1 MKDSLKKRYFYKLS
15 TNLAGLGIGALIQAV
30 VPRGLG
36 PKAYGDYN
44 FLTNFFTQIINF
56 FDTGSSMGFYTKASQ
71 RPREFKLV
79 SFYFYFSAIVALIV
93 VSFVAL
99 VQSMALSG
107 ILWPNQYLVYVYMA
121 LFLGI
126 LIWISNIMTRIA
138 DAYGLTVPAEKAKIF
153 QKLFGLVALVILFLG
168 DRLSLVN
175 FFLYN
180 YCILVLFIAVFWLIF
195 KKHGYD
201 MFQNWKITFSEVKRY
216 MAEFYKYSHPF
227 FLFGLIAMI
236 AGVFQRWLL
245 QICAGSVEQGFF
257 GLSYQIGAI
266 CFMFTSAMTPLIIRE
281 FSIAYDSRDMD
292 VMAGLFRKH
301 VPFLYSVTAF
311 LACFAAINADRIA
324 LMMGGGQFRGATL
337 SIGVMAFYPIHQVY
351 GQLSGSVFYAA
362 DRTRLY
368 CNIGIIFLLL
378 SLPVTYALIAPR
390 KCFGLEA
397 GALGLA
403 CQVVLMQFLTV
414 NVQLY
419 FNAKLLRFSFWKYL
433 FHQLTCVAVFATL
446 AFLSRLI
453 IDCMLNIPGGF
464 IIDFVSCGVLYS
476 TMSLIFIYCAPVLI
490 GADRRALKNF
500 LKDKLSKTALK

>member
-15 TNLAGLGIGALIQAV
+15 TNLAGLGMGALIQAI

-36 PKAYGDYN
+36 PRAYGDYN

-56 FDTGSSMGFYTKASQ
+56 FDTGSSMGFYTKVSQ

-79 SFYFYFSAIVALIV
+79 SFYFYFSAVVSLIV
-93 VSFVAL
+93 ISFVAL
-99 VQSMALSG
+99 VQSMALGG
-107 ILWPNQYLVYVYMA
+107 ILWPNQYLAYVYMA
-121 LFLGI
+121 LFFGI
-126 LIWISNIMTRIA
+126 LTWIGSTMASIA
-138 DAYGLTVPAEKAKIF
+138 DAHGLTVPAEKAKIF
-153 QKLFGLVALVILFLG
+153 QRLFALAVLAVLFLAG
-168 DRLSLVN
+168 RLSLMN

-180 YCILVLFIAVFWLIF
+180 YCILALSMAVFWFIF

-201 MFQNWKITFSEVKRY
+201 MSRNWKMTLPEIKRY
-216 MAEFYKYSHPF
+216 AEEFYKYSHPF

-245 QICAGSVEQGFF
+245 QICAGSVEQAFF

-266 CFMFTSAMTPLIIRE
+266 CFMFTSAMAPLIMRE
-281 FSIAYDSRDMD
+281 FSIAYDNRDMD
-292 VMAGLFRKH
+292 VMTGLFRRH
-301 VPFLYSVTAF
+301 IPLLYSVTAF
-311 LACFAAINADRIA
+311 LACFAAMNADRIA
-324 LMMGGGQFRGATL
+324 LMMGGGQFKGATL
-337 SIGVMAFYPIHQVY
+337 AIGVMAFYPMHQVY

-390 KCFGLEA
+390 RCFGLEA

-419 FNAKLLRFSFWKYL
+419 FNAKLLKFSFWRYL
-433 FHQLTCVAVFATL
+433 SHQVACVAVFAAL

-453 IDCMLNIPGGF
+453 TGRILNVPGGD
-464 IIDFVSCGVLYS
+464 IIDLVSCGALYS
-476 TMSLIFIYCAPVLI
+476 AMAFIFIYCAPVLI
-490 GADRRALKNF
+490 GADRSTLKNF
-500 LKDKLSKTALK
+500 LKIS